1 MLKTQSRN
9 SPGPTDTA
17 KDKMQLGAQ
26 LTGRLH
32 VVLRDMV

>member
-1 MLKTQSRN
+1 MLKTQRHN
-9 SPGPTDTA
+9 SPGPTDKA

-26 LTGRLH
+26 LTVQLH